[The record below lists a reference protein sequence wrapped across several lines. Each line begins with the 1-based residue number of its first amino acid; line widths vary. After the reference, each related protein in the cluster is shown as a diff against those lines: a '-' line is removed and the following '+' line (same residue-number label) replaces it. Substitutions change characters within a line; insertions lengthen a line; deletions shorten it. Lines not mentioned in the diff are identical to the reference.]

1 VNVDYFDLYHAVV
14 KSLPWPEE
22 AQKWA
27 DGKPSHQHALDALRK
42 IGAQGVS
49 SVDKLDPLIERI
61 LKAMHEAPHSVTRAG
76 VPEAKMETPH
86 KPMPVWTP
94 EHKAELAKPDD
105 KDDDEP
111 KGKHLPDPKHSKAHH

>member
-1 VNVDYFDLYHAVV
+1 MNVDYFDLYHAVV

-27 DGKPSHQHALDALRK
+27 EGKPSHQHALDALRK

-61 LKAMHEAPHSVTRAG
+61 LKAMHEAPHSVTRG
-76 VPEAKMETPH
+76 TPEPKMETPH
-86 KPMPVWTP
+86 KPMFP
-94 EHKAELAKPDD
+94 EHKPEFAKPDD
-105 KDDDEP
+105 DDDEP
-111 KGKHLPDPKHSKAHH
+111 KGKPLPDPKHAKAHH